1 MPSRIVFHGVPQS
14 ILQDGWWLSEA
25 AQLPAANPP
34 PAKNGSGQ
42 ADNASPATEG
52 PHHRRQQ
59 SGRGVLLLAIVA
71 LAQFLVI
78 GVRAG
83 SIPLLL
89 MAAAIYACACLYR
102 KPARKPFAPA
112 LLLAASALPLIE
124 YDQFLSR
131 LFLFFGLL
139 SSIAWLRLGHPATSE
154 SIARA
159 TLSLLKRLP
168 FSAIAN
174 LTKAVFTWNRAL
186 DIRGAGGP
194 DDRAISVFFRKWALS
209 AAGLLAFGLL
219 LFAANPL
226 LFNFANR
233 LWHLEIDKTALIV
246 RTLWGLVVAC
256 LVWPALAT
264 ACEAK
269 TGRRHLKIPGYN
281 EEAVVR
287 ALFVLNALVAIQTII
302 DFAIL
307 SGGASLPYGMTYS
320 AYAHQGA
327 YPLLAIA
334 VLASGFILIARPFL
348 QTSRLVRPLLTLWVV
363 QNILIACAALLRLDL
378 YVHARGLTHLRLA
391 AGIWMLLVIAGFLLA
406 LWQIFKGRSNHWLI
420 KRSTILAAATLYACC
435 FVNFSAIIVTANLA
449 IAEGPEV
456 TVLDGR
462 YLGSLPYTALP
473 GYAGALQAHPGM
485 DERQLINHH
494 LLCMHRAGNDEA
506 DHCPQPL
513 DWRSFNLREW
523 RTDRYVEARDEREK
537 RENPAG

>member
-1 MPSRIVFHGVPQS
+1 MHSRIVFHGVPRS

-25 AQLPAANPP
+25 AQLPAATPP
-34 PAKNGSGQ
+34 PAKDGAGR
-42 ADNASPATEG
+42 AGTPSPASEG
-52 PHHRRQQ
+52 PHPKRQ
-59 SGRGVLLLAIVA
+59 SGRIVLLLAIVA

-89 MAAAIYACACLYR
+89 MAAAIYVCACLYR
-102 KPARKPFAPA
+102 KPAQKPFAPA
-112 LLLAASALPLIE
+112 LLLAASAFPLIE
-124 YDQFLSR
+124 YDQLLSR
-131 LFLFFGLL
+131 CFLFFGLL
-139 SSIAWLRLGHPATSE
+139 SSIAWLRLGQPATSE
-154 SIARA
+154 GIARA
-159 TLSLLKRLP
+159 ALGLLKRLP

-174 LTKAVFTWNRAL
+174 LTRAVLAWNRAI
-186 DIRGAGGP
+186 DINEAGEA
-194 DDRAISVFFRKWALS
+194 DDRAINAFLRKWALS

-219 LFAANPL
+219 LLAANPL
-226 LFNFANR
+226 LLNFANR

-264 ACEAK
+264 TCEAK
-269 TGRRHLKIPGYN
+269 TGRQPPKIPGYN

-287 ALFVLNALVAIQTII
+287 ALSLLNALVAIQTVT

-307 SGGASLPYGMTYS
+307 SGGASLPHGMTYS
-320 AYAHQGA
+320 TYAHQGA

-348 QTSRLVRPLLTLWVV
+348 QTNRFVRPLLMLWVV

-378 YVHARGLTHLRLA
+378 YVHARGLTYLRLA

-406 LWQIFKGRSNHWLI
+406 LWQIFKIRSNRWLI
-420 KRSTILAAATLYACC
+420 KRCTILAAATLYASC
-435 FVNFSAIIVTANLA
+435 FVNFGAIIVTANLA
-449 IAEGPEV
+449 MADGPDAIDI
-456 TVLDGR
+456 DGR

-473 GYAGALQAHPGM
+473 GYADALRAHSGM
-485 DERQLINHH
+485 DERQLVDNPR
-494 LLCMHRAGNDEA
+494 LCLRRAGHDEA

-523 RTDRYVEARDEREK
+523 RTDLYVDARDEREK
-537 RENPAG
+537 RENSAG